1 MKSFREFQESVVLSE
16 QSRVLSPE
24 VIKNMNPDAKKFIRK
39 DGTFDNQGYM
49 QSLPKGVQ
57 QDARIGGKTASPM
70 GDAALL
76 GLTAA
81 TVKAAPVLG
90 RALAS
95 PFGRFVANNA
105 LRAGALGASKDAF
118 DRGDPVS
125 GTLNAISAIN
135 PIGGGIRRGPQW
147 LKNVTT
153 WPGAGR
159 TRALSQSAA
168 GIDLVTNPPNWAKG
182 IVDTASSQVGR
193 LRDAITGNNKT
204 TPPKLSSPS
213 ATQQQVNKDNQRYG
227 NTVPAG
233 SFGISPKGTDRRKE
247 VESQIKRDN
256 AARAQNPTPTPPTP
270 APNPDKRADSDN
282 FDSGGNK
289 IEIGDPVGGSDM
301 QPPSSQQQT
310 TTPTPTPQPRT
321 TPTPTETKRKPSVPR
336 NSDGRIKLTPY
347 KDRQYNPFQ

>member
-16 QSRVLSPE
+16 QSKVLSPE

-105 LRAGALGASKDAF
+105 LRAGAIGASKDAF

-147 LKNVTT
+147 LKNLTT
-153 WPGAGR
+153 LGGAGR
-159 TRALSQSAA
+159 TRTVSQSAA

-182 IVDTASSQVGR
+182 LVDTASSQVGR

-204 TPPKLSSPS
+204 TPVTPTQPKVEPKLE
-213 ATQQQVNKDNQRYG
+213 
-227 NTVPAG
+227 
-233 SFGISPKGTDRRKE
+233 PK
-247 VESQIKRDN
+247 VEPKVE
-256 AARAQNPTPTPPTP
+256 PTP
-270 APNPDKRADSDN
+270 APTPAPTPIPDSSKKASEDN
-282 FDSGGNK
+282 IDSGGNEIK
-289 IEIGDPVGGSDM
+289 IGDPVGGDTK
-301 QPPSSQQQT
+301 PI
-310 TTPTPTPQPRT
+310 PTPQPT
-321 TPTPTETKRKPSVPR
+321 PAPTPQPTPAPTPQPTPTETKKKPAVPR
-336 NSDGRIKLTPY
+336 IPDGRIKLTPY

>member
-57 QDARIGGKTASPM
+57 QDARIGGKTASPV

-76 GLTAA
+76 GLTAIG
-81 TVKAAPVLG
+81 VKAAPALG
-90 RALAS
+90 RALVS

-105 LRAGALGASKDAF
+105 LRAGAIGASKDAF

-147 LKNVTT
+147 LKNLTT
-153 WPGAGR
+153 LGGAGR
-159 TRALSQSAA
+159 TRTVSQSAA

-182 IVDTASSQVGR
+182 IVDTASTQVGR
-193 LRDAITGNNKT
+193 LRDALTGNNKT
-204 TPPKLSSPS
+204 TPVAPTEPK
-213 ATQQQVNKDNQRYG
+213 VK
-227 NTVPAG
+227 
-233 SFGISPKGTDRRKE
+233 PKVQPT
-247 VESQIKRDN
+247 
-256 AARAQNPTPTPPTP
+256 PTPTPP
-270 APNPDKRADSDN
+270 PNPDKRADSDN

-289 IEIGDPVGGSDM
+289 IKIGDPVGGD
-301 QPPSSQQQT
+301 
-310 TTPTPTPQPRT
+310 TTPQPTPQP
-321 TPTPTETKRKPSVPR
+321 TPIPKPTETKKKPKPPVPR
-336 NSDGRIKLTPY
+336 NPDGRIKLTPY

>member
-16 QSRVLSPE
+16 QSKVLSPE

-57 QDARIGGKTASPM
+57 QDARTGGRTASPV

-76 GLTAA
+76 GLTYAG
-81 TVKAAPVLG
+81 VKAAPVFG
-90 RALAS
+90 RALMS

-105 LRAGALGASKDAF
+105 LRAGAIGASKDAF

-153 WPGAGR
+153 WPGSGR

-204 TPPKLSSPS
+204 TPKPPSPPKLSSPNS
-213 ATQQQVNKDNQRYG
+213 ATQQQVTKDNQRYG
-227 NTVPAG
+227 NTVPTG

-256 AARAQNPTPTPPTP
+256 AARAQNPTPTPTP
-270 APNPDKRADSDN
+270 PPNPDKRADSDN

-289 IEIGDPVGGSDM
+289 IKIGDPVGGD
-301 QPPSSQQQT
+301 PTPAPAPA
-310 TTPTPTPQPRT
+310 PTPTD
-321 TPTPTETKRKPSVPR
+321 TKKKPAVPR
-336 NSDGRIKLTPY
+336 NPDGGIKLTPY